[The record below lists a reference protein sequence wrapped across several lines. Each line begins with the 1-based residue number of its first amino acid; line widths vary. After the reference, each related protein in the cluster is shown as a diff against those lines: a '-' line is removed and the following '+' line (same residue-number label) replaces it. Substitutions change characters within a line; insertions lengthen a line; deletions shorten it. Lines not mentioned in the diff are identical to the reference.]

1 MCNGRQLQRRRN
13 CGVAAAARA
22 SKLPFPKLRSQFNGP
37 DWPDRM
43 RRHAYARGA
52 TQRRDVRARA
62 KQTHTHTHRA
72 MVRVRPHYTNV
83 LIINPVSAS
92 THTPTPRLAHQRPAT
107 SAVQICIKC
116 HIYAGA
122 PEGGGGE
129 GGSGRLACDDVKC
142 MSRNARRRRHSY
154 LCVCVRVRPLL
165 QWTAVLLMK
174 GNLHVWQ
181 RRSAPA
187 DVCVCVAL
195 VRACVRA
202 EVFAYAHHVP
212 IIQLLHCTRVCAERV
227 GGGGAAATSGEPAH
241 LCRPATA
248 HPLSGNGNA

>member
-1 MCNGRQLQRRRN
+1 
-13 CGVAAAARA
+13 
-22 SKLPFPKLRSQFNGP
+22 
-37 DWPDRM
+37 
-43 RRHAYARGA
+43 
-52 TQRRDVRARA
+52 
-62 KQTHTHTHRA
+62 

-122 PEGGGGE
+122 WSGGGG
-129 GGSGRLACDDVKC
+129 LACDDVKC

-195 VRACVRA
+195 VRACMRT

-212 IIQLLHCTRVCAERV
+212 IIQLLHCTRVCA
-227 GGGGAAATSGEPAH
+227 ATSGEPAH

-248 HPLSGNGNA
+248 HPFSGNGNA